1 MMIKTQLSMMVKSL
15 LMLILQKSLQRDV
28 LEIFVLSII
37 ILNTQ
42 THNVNN
48 KMNLELKYERAV

>member
-1 MMIKTQLSMMVKSL
+1 MVKSL